1 MSRDKYNM
9 LQYTVALVSEFSA
22 HFGTSQRQALNY
34 LVRFKGLTH
43 MEEFYNILHTCLSY
57 AMARKGVRMQ
67 GCSGLHLEKDEY
79 KMTPAVR
86 KKDEELTTNLKCTI
100 GVLMRFGFNQ

>member
-22 HFGTSQRQALNY
+22 HFGIRQRQALNY
-34 LVRFKGLTH
+34 LVRFKGLAH
-43 MEEFYNILHTCLSY
+43 LEEFYNILHTCLSY

-67 GCSGLHLEKDEY
+67 RCSRLHRKKAEY
-79 KMTPAVR
+79 NMTTAVW
-86 KKDEELTTNLKCTI
+86 KKDE
-100 GVLMRFGFNQ
+100 